1 MQLGLII
8 YDKWWIRRWVR
19 TVKPPLSCHPRG
31 TSKWPRVSHRS
42 CHKLWIVIF
51 NWAETSLYFKT
62 ITEREQHYRSSIGR
76 HLLIFFIIFLKI
88 KPNLVYQVLDG
99 RLIVKSSGS
108 PPPLPLPPPRSGD
121 SLIDHSLLWFCLIN
135 RAVYTTENKP
145 RLKQFLS

>member
-8 YDKWWIRRWVR
+8 YDKWWIRWWVR

-62 ITEREQHYRSSIGR
+62 ITEREQHYRSSVGR

-99 RLIVKSSGS
+99 RLIVKSSGQQS
-108 PPPLPLPPPRSGD
+108 TLLPTDQEKVKPIGSFPSLAFSFPL
-121 SLIDHSLLWFCLIN
+121 IKLLQQKWRKCF
-135 RAVYTTENKP
+135 
-145 RLKQFLS
+145 QQ